1 MKNLYIIYLL
11 ALFIYSCGGNE
22 TKPLTQG
29 TRTQRIKSNP
39 TKKLEKAYHKKL
51 VEARDMQRSGDV
63 KQAAL
68 LYEAAEKL
76 ADELEILQKS
86 LNK

>member
-1 MKNLYIIYLL
+1 MFSFFKKNP
-11 ALFIYSCGGNE
+11 A
-22 TKPLTQG
+22 
-29 TRTQRIKSNP
+29 
-39 TKKLEKAYHKKL
+39 KKLEKAYHKKL

>member
-1 MKNLYIIYLL
+1 MFNFFK
-11 ALFIYSCGGNE
+11 
-22 TKPLTQG
+22 K
-29 TRTQRIKSNP
+29 NP
-39 TKKLEKAYHKKL
+39 TKKLEKAYHQKL

-76 ADELEILQKS
+76 ADELESLQKS